1 MATSQKKEERVAW
14 GAASDW
20 LSVRAAFASRTC
32 AVVPRR
38 GLGKTE
44 DPRFRAGLRRAGLE
58 RAVSGRHMMC
68 FPGKGSGGARGPSA
82 ARD

>member
-1 MATSQKKEERVAW
+1 MATSQKIEANGAW

-20 LSVRAAFASRTC
+20 LNVRAAFASRTC
-32 AVVPRR
+32 AVASRR
-38 GLGKTE
+38 GLGE
-44 DPRFRAGLRRAGLE
+44 AGAPGFRAGLLRTGLE
-58 RAVSGRHMMC
+58 RAVPGRPTLC